1 MSEKVKLR
9 YVGPHLEVELSGP
22 DGSWHVVAHGDEKEF
37 PAEVAESLLEQAENW
52 RLAEQKVSPAA
63 AKLAEDEGVNVNDAV
78 GSGAD
83 GAVTVDDVREL
94 IAERDAGDESDDEE
108 SD

>member
-9 YVGPHLEVELSGP
+9 YVGPHREVELRAP
-22 DGSWHVVAHGDEKEF
+22 DGSWHVAVRNGEKEF
-37 PAEVAESLLEQAENW
+37 PVEIAEQLLEQADNW
-52 RLAEQKVSPAA
+52 RLAEQNVTSAA
-63 AKLAEDEGVNVNDAV
+63 AKLAEENEIDLTDAV

-94 IAERDAGDESDDEE
+94 IADADSDNEE